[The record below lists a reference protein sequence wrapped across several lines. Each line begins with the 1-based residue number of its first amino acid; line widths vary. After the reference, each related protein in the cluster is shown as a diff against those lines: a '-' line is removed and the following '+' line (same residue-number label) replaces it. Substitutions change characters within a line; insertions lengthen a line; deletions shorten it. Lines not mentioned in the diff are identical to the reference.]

1 MESSLKIR
9 TVFLAS
15 LLLTCTFINRTNAQA
30 GYIITRK
37 GDTIK
42 GEVKFPSFGRP
53 KFKPVNAANFR
64 SFNLDTVKEYQL
76 SKDSSVFSLKSIPL
90 SSANLVSKVQP
101 LRRLEHGAINLY
113 EYVAPSGSQLSTWYI
128 SKGVDSLIAL
138 KTSDVFLVG
147 NGIKKD
153 RRQILSNMFA
163 DRPDTQKAFDASG
176 KFDFD
181 TIRRYIRSYNKA
193 MSSVKN

>member
-1 MESSLKIR
+1 MELSLKMR

-30 GYIITRK
+30 GYIITQK
-37 GDTIK
+37 DDTIK
-42 GEVKFPSFGRP
+42 GEVKLPAFGRP

-64 SFNLDTVKEYQL
+64 SFNLGTVKEYQL
-76 SKDSSVFSLKSIPL
+76 SKDSSVFCLKNIPL

-101 LRRLEHGAINLY
+101 LRRLEHGSINLY
-113 EYVAPSGSQLSTWYI
+113 EYVAPSGSQLFTWYI
-128 SKGVDSLIAL
+128 SKGADSLIAL

-147 NGIKKD
+147 NGSKKE
-153 RRQILSNMFA
+153 RRQILSDMFA
-163 DRPDTQKAFDASG
+163 DQPDAQKAFDASG

-181 TIRRYIRSYNKA
+181 TIRRSIRSYNKA
-193 MSSVKN
+193 TSTLKN